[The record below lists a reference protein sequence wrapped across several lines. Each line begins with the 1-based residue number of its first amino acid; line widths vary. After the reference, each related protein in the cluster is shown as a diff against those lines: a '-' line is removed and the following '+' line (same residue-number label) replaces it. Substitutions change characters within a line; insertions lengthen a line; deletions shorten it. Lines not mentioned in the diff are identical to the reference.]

1 MLEQSQSNDTRCR
14 ICCAAAARQVGE
26 VEYFIG
32 YRFAVY
38 DCAACGCRFTPH
50 DPAAY
55 EAMYAEENSCY
66 RRYAVNAQR
75 CQAAFARGDLA
86 GLAAALSFSSRYRF
100 IIEAAARVPPGARFL
115 EIGCSRGH
123 LTSYLLLAGRDATG
137 VDVSPSALAAA
148 RAAFGDHFLAAG
160 DPRIAA
166 QAPYDVIYHVGTIGC
181 LADPVGMTRDL
192 LRLLKPGGR
201 LLFNAPNRDSLLWP
215 GQLWID
221 SAPPPDLVTLF
232 APGFWRN
239 ALGGAATV
247 RERIEY
253 YPAAQSVQRTL
264 QRLLRRWRAPH
275 PMPLGGSTT
284 PDHLA
289 EKFADRLERWA
300 ARVAAAAGLD
310 RLLPP
315 RPTEFGLFVEM
326 TRV

>member
-14 ICCAAAARQVGE
+14 ICGKAAARKVGE

-50 DPAAY
+50 DAGAY

-100 IIEAAARVPPGARFL
+100 IIEAAERVSPGARFL

-123 LTSYLLLAGRDATG
+123 LTSYLLLAGRDVTG

-232 APGFWRN
+232 PPGFWRDV
-239 ALGGAATV
+239 LGGTARV

-253 YPAAQSVQRTL
+253 YPAGQSIQLAL
-264 QRLLRRWRAPH
+264 QRLLRRWQAPQ
-275 PMPLGGSTT
+275 PMPLGGKDRSDR
-284 PDHLA
+284 PPA
-289 EKFADRLERWA
+289 FADRLERWA
-300 ARVAAAAGLD
+300 ARVAAAAKFD

-315 RPTEFGLFVEM
+315 RPTEFGLFVEI
-326 TRV
+326 TGT